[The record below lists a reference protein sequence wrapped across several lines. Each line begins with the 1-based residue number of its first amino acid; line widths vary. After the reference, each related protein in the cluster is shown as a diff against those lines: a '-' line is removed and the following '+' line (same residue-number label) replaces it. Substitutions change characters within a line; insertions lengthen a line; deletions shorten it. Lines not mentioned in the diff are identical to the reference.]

1 MLQFFIF
8 GDKEVALNVGT
19 RVPLEAELTGEEASV
34 VLLPK
39 WYLEL
44 CSQSG
49 NRGIHDLPFFYFL
62 FFLFIFMPLYFLY
75 ISSGS
80 LAQKTKFVQFP
91 VFRTISLLTAR
102 DRSWKIIGRDK
113 KA

>member
-8 GDKEVALNVGT
+8 GDKEVALNIGT

-49 NRGIHDLPFFYFL
+49 NRGIHYLPFFYFL
-62 FFLFIFMPLYFLY
+62 FFSFYFYDSIL
-75 ISSGS
+75 SVHQQWKFS
-80 LAQKTKFVQFP
+80 TKNQVRPIPCF
-91 VFRTISLLTAR
+91 
-102 DRSWKIIGRDK
+102 
-113 KA
+113 